1 MTERFHLLDPHH
13 HYQFHLHHYDD
24 DEPVPSKAIVALV
37 AEHCLKVKVSALL
50 LPDHCD
56 ISIIVNNQ
64 QDQCFCFRTRL
75 LWAVTKQKKD
85 KPNIE
90 FQHISPSDWRDEDDG
105 EPLIDILSDWQLA
118 CQLRVS

>member
-1 MTERFHLLDPHH
+1 MLVIMIISTTILEEASYKQASSKAIIALVTERFHLLDPHH

-50 LPDHCD
+50 FPDHWD

-75 LWAVTKQKKD
+75 L
-85 KPNIE
+85 
-90 FQHISPSDWRDEDDG
+90 
-105 EPLIDILSDWQLA
+105 
-118 CQLRVS
+118 